1 MILLSSR
8 TRAIF
13 VFVIINLM
21 YKTRYKLVTR
31 YLYFIVE
38 QANKL
43 DCWQTPDNQLKT
55 RWRPWRL
62 NTTLYIYDFA
72 RLALVL
78 STWTNA
84 KSRRD
89 CFWHNLHDANNSFTP
104 SSSWSLAN
112 RAWASSSRYWRIY
125 LCYRSYI
132 RIA

>member
-1 MILLSSR
+1 MSPR

-13 VFVIINLM
+13 VFVIINLL
-21 YKTRYKLVTR
+21 YRTRYKLVTR

-72 RLALVL
+72 RLASILL
-78 STWTNA
+78 ARTNT
-84 KSRRD
+84 KSRRN
-89 CFWHNLHDANNSFTP
+89 CFRHNLHDASDSFTL
-104 SSSWSLAN
+104 SSSWSLVD
-112 RAWASSSRYWRIY
+112 RTWASSSRYWRIY
-125 LCYRSYI
+125 LYHRSYI